1 MLFFKIN
8 HFLNSARSSLL
19 CGLSLVAGSGGYSSC
34 GPRASHRRGF
44 SLQSGALGRAGFR
57 SCGPWAPWLRLTG
70 LAALQH
76 VGSSWTKL

>member
-8 HFLNSARSSLL
+8 HFLNSALSSLL
-19 CGLSLVAGSGGYSSC
+19 RGLSLIAGSGGYSSR
-34 GPRASHRRGF
+34 GPRASHRHGF
-44 SLQSGALGRAGFR
+44 SLQSRALGRVGFR
-57 SCGPWAPWLRLTG
+57 SCGPWAPWLLLTG